1 MFLFGGDIRRF
12 TCDECKCVP
21 PPIDLVLG
29 RVELAVVTVEI
40 VVTAVPVDRIVVVA
54 MFDQKK

>member
-12 TCDECKCVP
+12 TCDECICVP

-40 VVTAVPVDRIVVVA
+40 VVTAVPVERIVVVA
-54 MFDQKK
+54 MFD